1 MTRARARPL
10 FLLALPLELDE
21 VLGSS
26 LGCCR
31 SHRAILAA
39 NIMLPEADVEPR
51 ENEGG
56 RLRRMGNGKIEMRK
70 RENNSFYLFC
80 RAGGRVENLAAP
92 LWRNA
97 PGAFVVSCVTKY

>member
-1 MTRARARPL
+1 MTWVTAFL
-10 FLLALPLELDE
+10 FFLFALSLELDE

-51 ENEGG
+51 EKEGG
-56 RLRRMGNGKIEMRK
+56 RLRNRDEKEGK
-70 RENNSFYLFC
+70 
-80 RAGGRVENLAAP
+80 
-92 LWRNA
+92 
-97 PGAFVVSCVTKY
+97 